1 MNYSN
6 SIKDDIKN
14 SCMYSNNIY
23 NNYIDS
29 CDENAYLLNK
39 IDIMNSYIQKLEKH
53 NKTLLNQLKNKN
65 KIISEYESENIRL
78 NYENDLLEDRFKIEK
93 NDIINYKN
101 ICNESIKKYHEIKR
115 NNAELN
121 QKNINLYTDLIALKM
136 TKYDLTTPQQ
146 LDELENGYL
155 ERKKL
160 IELIEKKDYEISE
173 LKDEI
178 HNLQFKPE
186 LIVNSSNFINNMD
199 NNCNDTIYLNTQTY
213 ESNIYDNDDDKDLL
227 SLIALDETRYDSD

>member
-115 NNAELN
+115 NNSELN
-121 QKNINLYTDLIALKM
+121 QKNINLYADLIALKM

-160 IELIEKKDYEISE
+160 VELIEKKDYEISE
-173 LKDEI
+173 LKEEI

-186 LIVNSSNFINNMD
+186 LIVNSSNFINNID
-199 NNCNDTIYLNTQTY
+199 NNCNDTIYLNTQTD
-213 ESNIYDNDDDKDLL
+213 ESHIYDNDDDKDLL